1 RTDHRSPRASHRTCS
16 LRARRRRAVE
26 VVCQPELD
34 VLLPQVTR
42 RFASCQSTA
51 ALLTLSSRATSAA
64 RSPGIPTLRTLSHAV
79 IPSDEVAVAT
89 EESRDPYS
97 ANALSC
103 CHPERSEESR
113 DPYYSADAL
122 SCCHPERRAQRGVE
136 GSLLCERSLTLS

>member
-51 ALLTLSSRATSAA
+51 ALLTLSSRAT
-64 RSPGIPTLRTLSHAV
+64 RSPWRPRSRGTPTLRTLSHAV

-97 ANALSC
+97 ANALS
-103 CHPERSEESR
+103 R
-113 DPYYSADAL
+113 
-122 SCCHPERRAQRGVE
+122 CHPERRAQRGVE
-136 GSLLCERSLTLS
+136 GPLPCECSLMLSSRATSAARS

>member
-1 RTDHRSPRASHRTCS
+1 LSHAVIPSDERSEESRDPYPCERS
-16 LRARRRRAVE
+16 LM
-26 VVCQPELD
+26 
-34 VLLPQVTR
+34 
-42 RFASCQSTA
+42 
-51 ALLTLSSRATSAA
+51 LSSRATSAA
-64 RSPGIPTLRTLSHAV
+64 RSRGIPTLRMLSHAV